1 MVDNDETPQ
10 TTGRFATERN
20 LNVPVASPG
29 EFKPLQ
35 LGKKL
40 SIWPPVLLA
49 PMAGVTNPPFR
60 SLCRDS
66 GAPLCVS
73 EMITARAWLRGNKL
87 THLLASSAEDERP
100 RSFQIYSSDP
110 DEVREFIKRLAPG
123 VDHIDLNFGCPV
135 PKVTRVGGGS
145 AIPLKPRLLARIL
158 KEAVGAAGEVPVTI
172 KVRKGISDDLLTW
185 RDSGRVA
192 SEEGAAAICLHGRT
206 AAQLYSGEA
215 DWDSITQLVEASSIP
230 VLGNGDI
237 WECWDAL
244 RMMRETGC
252 MGVVIGRACLG
263 RPWLFRELASIF
275 DGDDPG
281 PPPTIKEIIPIIVDH
296 ATRLM
301 DFFGPDLGMRQ
312 MRKWGVWY
320 TKGFHGSSAVR
331 ESIVR
336 VSNLEDL
343 KTALEKLNPE
353 ESFPLLA
360 LRTNRAKGSRKQ
372 RVVLPERYL
381 DNLEDDTPPK
391 GPISVAE
398 MAAWDKALSGG

>member
-1 MVDNDETPQ
+1 MASEDEAPKES
-10 TTGRFATERN
+10 GRFATERN
-20 LNVPVASPG
+20 LEVPLAAPG
-29 EFKPLQ
+29 EFGPLQ
-35 LGKKL
+35 LGKNL
-40 SIWPPVLLA
+40 SVWPPVILA

-60 SLCRDS
+60 SLCRDA

-87 THLLASSAEDERP
+87 THLLASSSNDERP

-110 DEVREFIKRLAPG
+110 DEVREFVKRLAPG

-135 PKVTRVGGGS
+135 PKVTRTGGGS

-158 KEAVGAAGEVPVTI
+158 REAVVAAGEVPVTI
-172 KVRKGISDDLLTW
+172 KVRKGITEDLTTW

-215 DWDSITQLVEASSIP
+215 DWSAIGELVEASSIP

-252 MGVVIGRACLG
+252 SGVVIGRACLG
-263 RPWLFRELASIF
+263 RPWLFRELADVF
-275 DGDDPG
+275 EGKDPG
-281 PPPTIKEIIPIIVDH
+281 PPPTVADIIPIVIDH

-301 DFFGPDLGMRQ
+301 EFFGPDLGMRQ

-336 VSNLEDL
+336 VASLDEL
-343 KTALEKLNPE
+343 KTALGKLNLE
-353 ESFPLLA
+353 ESFPIQA
-360 LRTNRAKGSRKQ
+360 LRANRAKGSRKQ
-372 RVVLPERYL
+372 KVILPEGYL
-381 DNLEDDTPPK
+381 ENLNDDRPPK
-391 GPISVAE
+391 GPISQAE
-398 MAAWDKALSGG
+398 MAAWDKALDGG